1 MASSK
6 RGQSSSRNEL
16 TLKQRVE
23 LIDHQKKNPTCSSR
37 KLADLFKC
45 GRTQV
50 QMILKNKES
59 ICEEFEGNAPAGR
72 KRHRGTQFN
81 DVNEAM
87 YTWYRLARQRNIPL
101 SGGMLKEEAL
111 AVAQQL
117 GCSNFKASNGWLAS
131 FKSRHNLKLFAVSGE
146 AGDVSDDTVVAWK
159 ERLKSLLSGYKAE
172 DIWNEDETGCFYRA
186 LPDKSLSEKK
196 KACRGGKKIQRKANY
211 CFFRKCCRRKRVCP
225 SCNW

>member
-87 YTWYRLARQRNIPL
+87 YTWYRMARQRNIPV
-101 SGGMLKEEAL
+101 SGGMLKEEVL

-131 FKSRHNLKLFAVSGE
+131 FKSRHNLKLFAV
-146 AGDVSDDTVVAWK
+146 W
-159 ERLKSLLSGYKAE
+159 
-172 DIWNEDETGCFYRA
+172 
-186 LPDKSLSEKK
+186 
-196 KACRGGKKIQRKANY
+196 
-211 CFFRKCCRRKRVCP
+211 
-225 SCNW
+225 